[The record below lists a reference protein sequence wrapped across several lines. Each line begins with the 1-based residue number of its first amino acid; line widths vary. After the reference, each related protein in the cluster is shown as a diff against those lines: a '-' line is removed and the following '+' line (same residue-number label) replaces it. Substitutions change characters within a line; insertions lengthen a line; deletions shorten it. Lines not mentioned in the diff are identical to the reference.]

1 MRQDANPPPEGKP
14 PAIWDPVVRLS
25 HWVIAGVVLG
35 NALFTKAG
43 GITHVWFGWIGMSF
57 LVLRLVWG
65 FVGPVEARFASFPLR
80 PQAALAHLKQL
91 ACGKPREYRSHN
103 PAGAAMVY
111 ALWSLMAALIVSGLM
126 LTGGATPFEVA
137 RQKAAVASGDWAA
150 LAQASES
157 DDEGADKVSRKVV
170 EGAHEIA
177 SNLLIAL
184 VVLHL
189 GGVLVESAALRRNLV
204 RPMLL
209 GARRD

>member
-1 MRQDANPPPEGKP
+1 MRRDANQRLEGRP
-14 PAIWDPVVRLS
+14 PALWDPFVRLS

-43 GITHVWFGWIGMSF
+43 GVTHVWLGWIGMAF
-57 LVLRLVWG
+57 LLLRLIWG
-65 FVGPVEARFASFPLR
+65 FVGPAEARFASFPLKPR
-80 PQAALAHLKQL
+80 AALAHLWDL
-91 ACGKPREYRSHN
+91 ARGKPREYRSHN

-111 ALWSLMAALIVSGLM
+111 AMWGLLAALIISGLV
-126 LTGGATPFEVA
+126 LTSGATPFQVA
-137 RQKAAVASGDWAA
+137 REKAAVASGDWAS
-150 LAQASES
+150 LAKASE
-157 DDEGADKVSRKVV
+157 DNDEGDDTISRKLV
-170 EGAHEIA
+170 EGAHEMA

-209 GARRD
+209 GTRQD